1 VNARSSER
9 ETNEAK
15 SAATESEGGTLLD
28 IVRAQNPLRN
38 PRAFPPDVISTCLHV
53 DPRTLLALSVTS
65 KSLRALVTRDVV
77 LRSLLESDGARFL
90 ARVSEPLR
98 AESLGAVCP
107 MPPLRLLR
115 LALASRCENCFVD
128 AEHLRCFLQV
138 VVVVEKA
145 LNPTNERLL
154 VQLRNDPDHR
164 GPLRRSAAKL
174 LSERHARDAA
184 WVLRNEADEA
194 AARAAAAERT
204 PWASVASNSNG
215 SSSATTMTTASAS
228 SASSPPPPPP
238 STGNGSPNISL
249 SSGGTSTHWLP
260 ERSAVSES
268 EIAAHKVQKKLN
280 KKWTSVE
287 NQRYLM
293 FCDHNENS
301 LAHLRTIETRLAL
314 PRDGGETEIEFRI
327 LFVSADSEEPVVVGP
342 EWRRAALRI
351 DPSMQ
356 RVGQPSSFIFTVSCS
371 AECPNDAP
379 PTSDLR
385 AKQVDALVETASI
398 TDDALFLC
406 APCTKLLK
414 AKLYPEDR
422 HFIQAVER
430 NIGLHSFIDEGNDTL
445 HESLYET
452 TAHET
457 AGSLFN
463 IDIVRRLRS
472 APRGHGEE
480 RLERYVQSI
489 VGDHGERSARLANFA
504 LLRARL
510 PVLFGD
516 DEVAAF
522 VDGMKAKD
530 EMARFR
536 AVQGLRRHLSRT
548 QRPPISEAIA
558 YGALPPL
565 VSFLSDDHD
574 TSMQFEAAWSL
585 TNVASGSHAQTMA
598 VVQHDAHIELVR
610 LLSSQASNVAEQSIW
625 AVGNIS
631 GDSPVLRDLIID
643 TGALPPLL
651 RLIDSTFT
659 TGNLSMQRN
668 GVWALSNL
676 LRGRP
681 PPARQCAL
689 DAAPAVV
696 HVVRH
701 SNDLQSQTDALW
713 ALAYTTDILSD
724 KFEPVLTDIAQ
735 TVTFFLSERG
745 GPLKT
750 ENNLL
755 VPSLRALGNMIAGC
769 QLATQAAID
778 QGAIA
783 VLMASTQHERASIC
797 KESFWALSNVCAG
810 TIAQIEAAIGAG
822 ILQLLVRTM
831 KDGHVSTAT
840 LKEIFWCACNIV
852 TDGSTEQ
859 VEAVVAAFDGPKA
872 LLETFTAAGFFEHT
886 VAESALREFYNRN
899 VVTLSQL
906 SQWLPDHANI
916 ITNNFTQWQDG
927 KARKVT
933 GAVASSAVTQ
943 AIANARAQ
951 LPPDAGE
958 DESWKA
964 IVAALEALPHRA
976 VRDGEEE
983 EEEEEEEEADGDA
996 DDVAPMDDEDVADGT
1011 DAAPAVTAAPA
1022 PAASAASAAA
1032 PAVGS
1037 EQPQQQQ

>member
-1 VNARSSER
+1 MNASGDG
-9 ETNEAK
+9 
-15 SAATESEGGTLLD
+15 ESLLA
-28 IVRAQNPLRN
+28 IVRQQNPLRN
-38 PRAFPPDVISTCLHV
+38 PRAFPPDVISTCLNV
-53 DPRTLLALSVTS
+53 DPRTLLALTMTS

-90 ARVSEPLR
+90 SRVSEPLR

-107 MPPLRLLR
+107 IPPQRLLR

-128 AEHLRCFLQV
+128 RDHLRCFLQV

-145 LNPTNERLL
+145 LNPTHERLL
-154 VQLRNDPDHR
+154 VELRGDPDSR

-174 LSERHARDAA
+174 LAERHARDEA
-184 WVLRNEADEA
+184 WLLRNDSDEA

-204 PWASVASNSNG
+204 PW
-215 SSSATTMTTASAS
+215 SSSAASNHVAAAAPAVASSSSSSSSSSPSSSSSAATTNVAGGGGGGAAASSSSSSSAAS
-228 SASSPPPPPP
+228 SA
-238 STGNGSPNISL
+238 GPNISL

-260 ERSAVSES
+260 ERSAVSEVDV
-268 EIAAHKVQKKLN
+268 AAHKVQKKLT
-280 KKWTSVE
+280 KKWTSV
-287 NQRYLM
+287 NQQRYLM

-314 PRDGGETEIEFRI
+314 PREGGETEIEFRI

-342 EWRRAALRI
+342 AWRRAKMRI
-351 DPSMQ
+351 DASMQ
-356 RVGQPSSFIFTVSCS
+356 RVGQPSSFIFTISCN
-371 AECPNDAP
+371 AECPDDTPA
-379 PTSDLR
+379 TSDLR

-445 HESLYET
+445 HEALYET

-536 AVQGLRRHLSRT
+536 ALQGLRRHLSRT

-598 VVQHDAHIELVR
+598 VVQHDAHVELVR

-631 GDSPVLRDLIID
+631 GDSPLLRDLIID

-681 PPARQCAL
+681 PPQRRCAL

-696 HVVRH
+696 RVVRQ

-724 KFEPVLTDIAQ
+724 TFEPVLSDIAQ
-735 TVTFFLSERG
+735 TVTTFLSERG

-778 QGAIA
+778 EGAIA

-810 TIAQIEAAIGAG
+810 TVAQIQAAIDAG
-822 ILQLLVRTM
+822 ILGLLVRTL
-831 KDGHVSTAT
+831 KEGAVSAAT
-840 LKEIFWCACNIV
+840 LKEIFWCACNII
-852 TDGSTEQ
+852 TDGSNEQ
-859 VEAVVAAFDGPKA
+859 VTTVVAAFDGPRA
-872 LLETFTAAGFFEHT
+872 LLDTFTAAGFFEHT
-886 VAESALREFYNRN
+886 VAESALREFYNRD
-899 VVTLSQL
+899 VFSLAQL
-906 SQWLPDHANI
+906 ILWIPRHSSI
-916 ITNNFTQWQDG
+916 VTNNFAMWQNA
-927 KARKVT
+927 KAIKKSGSVANT
-933 GAVASSAVTQ
+933 AVQ
-943 AIANARAQ
+943 EAIASARAA
-951 LPPDAGE
+951 LPTDASE
-958 DESWKA
+958 DDSWNA
-964 IVAALEALPHRA
+964 IVAAINALPA
-976 VRDGEEE
+976 SQKASFDNDEFADEQVDDDGN
-983 EEEEEEEEADGDA
+983 
-996 DDVAPMDDEDVADGT
+996 
-1011 DAAPAVTAAPA
+1011 VTASP
-1022 PAASAASAAA
+1022 P
-1032 PAVGS
+1032 PT
-1037 EQPQQQQ
+1037 

>member
-1 VNARSSER
+1 VVNI
-9 ETNEAK
+9 N
-15 SAATESEGGTLLD
+15 
-28 IVRAQNPLRN
+28 
-38 PRAFPPDVISTCLHV
+38 
-53 DPRTLLALSVTS
+53 
-65 KSLRALVTRDVV
+65 
-77 LRSLLESDGARFL
+77 
-90 ARVSEPLR
+90 
-98 AESLGAVCP
+98 
-107 MPPLRLLR
+107 
-115 LALASRCENCFVD
+115 
-128 AEHLRCFLQV
+128 
-138 VVVVEKA
+138 
-145 LNPTNERLL
+145 
-154 VQLRNDPDHR
+154 
-164 GPLRRSAAKL
+164 
-174 LSERHARDAA
+174 
-184 WVLRNEADEA
+184 
-194 AARAAAAERT
+194 
-204 PWASVASNSNG
+204 
-215 SSSATTMTTASAS
+215 
-228 SASSPPPPPP
+228 
-238 STGNGSPNISL
+238 L

-260 ERSAVSES
+260 EKSAVSES

-280 KKWTSVE
+280 KKWTSVD

-327 LFVSADSEEPVVVGP
+327 LFVSADSDEPVVVGP

-371 AECPNDAP
+371 AECPSDAP

-598 VVQHDAHIELVR
+598 VVQHEAHVELVR

-631 GDSPVLRDLIID
+631 GDSPVLRDLIIN

-681 PPARQCAL
+681 PPQRQCAL

-696 HVVRH
+696 RVVRQ

-724 KFEPVLTDIAQ
+724 KYEPVLTDIAQ
-735 TVTFFLSERG
+735 TVTFFISERG

-778 QGAIA
+778 EGAIGGA
-783 VLMASTQHERASIC
+783 DGEHAARARVDLQGVVLGALERVRRHSGADSRRR
-797 KESFWALSNVCAG
+797 SD
-810 TIAQIEAAIGAG
+810 AG
-822 ILQLLVRTM
+822 ILRPAGAHAEGGRRVGGDAEGDLLVR
-831 KDGHVSTAT
+831 V
-840 LKEIFWCACNIV
+840 
-852 TDGSTEQ
+852 Q
-859 VEAVVAAFDGPKA
+859 
-872 LLETFTAAGFFEHT
+872 
-886 VAESALREFYNRN
+886 
-899 VVTLSQL
+899 
-906 SQWLPDHANI
+906 
-916 ITNNFTQWQDG
+916 
-927 KARKVT
+927 
-933 GAVASSAVTQ
+933 
-943 AIANARAQ
+943 
-951 LPPDAGE
+951 
-958 DESWKA
+958 
-964 IVAALEALPHRA
+964 HRH
-976 VRDGEEE
+976 RR
-983 EEEEEEEEADGDA
+983 
-996 DDVAPMDDEDVADGT
+996 
-1011 DAAPAVTAAPA
+1011 
-1022 PAASAASAAA
+1022 
-1032 PAVGS
+1032 
-1037 EQPQQQQ
+1037 